1 MGRLISVVSGK
12 GGVGKTTLSVS
23 LARHLV
29 MLGHSA
35 LLVDTD
41 WGMCSAGYLLEH
53 AAAGVYTL
61 LDVLRGQTDFADV
74 VNRQSGLPD
83 FVSVGGQPL
92 TQEQTVQLADLL
104 QQVAQDYDFVVIDR
118 PAGLDFTL
126 EQEMDTVYP
135 LLVCG
140 ADALSIHGAREARIR
155 LEEVGHSGGGLI
167 INRFVPRLI
176 KKKTAPDI
184 DTICDGVGVG
194 LMGVVPMDEQV
205 LTDLLAD
212 AFHPKAPYNKAV
224 DRIARRLAGESVPL
238 PKLSKLAK

>member
-29 MLGHSA
+29 MLGHSV

-61 LDVLRGQTDFADV
+61 SDVLCGQADFSDV
-74 VNRQSGLPD
+74 INRQAELPD
-83 FVSVGGQPL
+83 FVSVGGRPL
-92 TQEQTVQLADLL
+92 TEEETIQLACLL
-104 QQVAQDYDFVVIDR
+104 QQVANEYDFVVIDR

-126 EQEMDTVYP
+126 EQAIETVFP

-140 ADALSIHGAREARIR
+140 ADALSIHGAREARSR
-155 LEEVGHSGGGLI
+155 LEEREHLGGGLI
-167 INRFVPRLI
+167 INRFIPRLT

-184 DTICDGVGVG
+184 DTICDEVGVG
-194 LMGVVPMDEQV
+194 LVGVVPMDAQV
-205 LTDLLAD
+205 LDDLLTG

-224 DRIARRLAGESVPL
+224 HRIARRLAGESVPL